1 MTDLEAAK
9 MTDISSCIK
18 SQLKSLIPLDKLGQ
32 LQGYIDNINI
42 DQSAI
47 NGILDKYKIK
57 LNEEIAKQAE
67 AAGSIDA
74 AEKKEVE
81 KTINE
86 FHNTQE
92 ATKSIKYTEQ
102 IVGETKYTKP
112 VNLHNVDYTTN
123 INYPDRYGHI
133 DTIKNWYVVDKKE
146 KYIEAVNSSGSLF
159 HIDKDGNVSIH
170 ITGSLKFI
178 VDKDITLECRG
189 SMDKIVKGSE
199 YKHISG
205 NKSLLVDGPI
215 DNTTMSSLT
224 DKVSA
229 SRDFNTGAGFN
240 NVVGAAF
247 VTKAG
252 SIVTTSSGGASSTSG
267 GGFSFTGDISQSG
280 NLNVSGNI
288 SASGTIMDAGGNSN
302 HHSH

>member
-1 MTDLEAAK
+1 
-9 MTDISSCIK
+9 
-18 SQLKSLIPLDKLGQ
+18 
-32 LQGYIDNINI
+32 
-42 DQSAI
+42 
-47 NGILDKYKIK
+47 
-57 LNEEIAKQAE
+57 
-67 AAGSIDA
+67 
-74 AEKKEVE
+74 
-81 KTINE
+81 
-86 FHNTQE
+86 
-92 ATKSIKYTEQ
+92 
-102 IVGETKYTKP
+102 
-112 VNLHNVDYTTN
+112 
-123 INYPDRYGHI
+123 
-133 DTIKNWYVVDKKE
+133 
-146 KYIEAVNSSGSLF
+146 
-159 HIDKDGNVSIH
+159 
-170 ITGSLKFI
+170 
-178 VDKDITLECRG
+178 
-189 SMDKIVKGSE
+189 MDKIVKGSE

-267 GGFSFTGDISQSG
+267 GGFSFTGDISQRG